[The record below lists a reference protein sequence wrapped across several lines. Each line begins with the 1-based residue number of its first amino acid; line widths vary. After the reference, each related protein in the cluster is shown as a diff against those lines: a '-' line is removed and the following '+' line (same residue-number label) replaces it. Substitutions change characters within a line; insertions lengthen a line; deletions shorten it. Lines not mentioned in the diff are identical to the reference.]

1 MPFENIVKKELKHE
15 LNKNQYIYTYKDRVH
30 MSKAKMDMYS
40 NVEYLKV
47 GEFKSVHYNDDT
59 ATRYLAAP
67 NLTYDM
73 VVSIY
78 DVNQRN
84 VLVCRVFKF
93 GDIVKR
99 EGTKFINSLKKDK
112 PNLEARII
120 GMQKN
125 QDFYFILNQIFDFLI
140 SNKIR
145 LVEVDLFGDNTRHIA
160 IDTKLGTS
168 YNVLMEDRI
177 YRPGELV
184 NSTTVENF
192 ERTFKP
198 GDILPVQKDILLK
211 KDMPKAPRKKREP
224 KKKAE

>member
-1 MPFENIVKKELKHE
+1 
-15 LNKNQYIYTYKDRVH
+15 
-30 MSKAKMDMYS
+30 
-40 NVEYLKV
+40 
-47 GEFKSVHYNDDT
+47 
-59 ATRYLAAP
+59 
-67 NLTYDM
+67 
-73 VVSIY
+73 
-78 DVNQRN
+78 
-84 VLVCRVFKF
+84 
-93 GDIVKR
+93 VKR